1 MRLRPRLSLEEE
13 IAVRQRARGPLKEGK
28 TFEHG
33 PAKFIFV
40 ALLVI
45 VVVTHLIALAALAFT
60 PG

>member
-1 MRLRPRLSLEEE
+1 MRLPRRPSLEEE
-13 IAVRQRARGPLKEGK
+13 IAARQRALGPLKEGK

-33 PAKFIFV
+33 PAKFIFI

-45 VVVTHLIALAALAFT
+45 VVVTHLIALAALWFT

>member
-1 MRLRPRLSLEEE
+1 MRLRRNSLEEE
-13 IAVRQRARGPLKEGK
+13 IWARQRARGPLEEGE

-60 PG
+60 PS